1 MKCAFCQTEL
11 PEKGLTKY
19 MLAQGN
25 LDPQPSC
32 IACVRRLKLKIV
44 GLSDGDRKHVDKQEC
59 KRIDKDGGLHS
70 EDCDP
75 AQQL

>member
-19 MLAQGN
+19 MLAKGM
-25 LDPQPSC
+25 LAEPQPAC
-32 IACVRRLKLKIV
+32 IACVRRMRLKIV
-44 GLSDGDRKHVDKQEC
+44 GLSETC
-59 KRIDKDGGLHS
+59 TRIDKDGGTHS

-75 AQQL
+75 AQQF